1 MYKIIVDS
9 EISLHSLQSDSSS
22 IIFQKISDSL
32 DFLQEWL
39 PWVEELQS
47 VDDLKERMDKLME
60 KNPFKENIMFE
71 IWFKEDFAGIISL
84 KDYDKP
90 NRKSDLGYWLTKE
103 YLGKGIIIRS
113 MATLIQH
120 AFTDLDINKLQ
131 IKCSIGNIKSCNIP
145 KQLNFT
151 YEGIEREGEFIN
163 NKFVDLK
170 VYSLLKKEWKKSHA
184 ANK

>member
-1 MYKIIVDS
+1 MHKIIVDK
-9 EISLHSLQSDSSS
+9 EISLHSLQLDSSKL
-22 IIFQKISDSL
+22 IFQKISDSM

-39 PWVEELQS
+39 PWIEKLHSVE
-47 VDDLKERMDKLME
+47 DLKERMSNLME

-71 IWFKEDFAGIISL
+71 IWFKDNFAGIISL

-90 NRKSDLGYWLTKE
+90 NRKSNLGYWLTKD

-113 MATLIQH
+113 MASLIRY
-120 AFTDLDINKLQ
+120 AFSELNINKLQ
-131 IKCSIGNIKSCNIP
+131 IKCSVENIKSCNIP
-145 KQLNFT
+145 KQLYFT
-151 YEGIEREGEFIN
+151 YEGIEREGEYIN